1 MLYTSGLRESG
12 KLVFRNPGWH
22 GPVHMCGFQC
32 LLTPGESQCY
42 HMPPPFMHMVRLRH
56 LPLMFETQSPHTHH
70 HQFLT
75 GTEFLLLL
83 GGSGAVLFNCSNPK

>member
-42 HMPPPFMHMVRLRH
+42 HMPPPLYAHG
-56 LPLMFETQSPHTHH
+56 ETQASP
-70 HQFLT
+70 FD
-75 GTEFLLLL
+75 
-83 GGSGAVLFNCSNPK
+83 V